1 MLVKHVD
8 EEGNNLVD
16 AETITGKVGD
26 TYKTQAQEFEEYE
39 LKEVIGNETGEMTKE
54 QIVVTYVY
62 SKVIGSVE
70 VTKVDREDNSKV
82 IEGATFKIEKL
93 DAEGNVDNSFEAKEL
108 TTGEDGKVK
117 FEGLEVGKYRVTETK
132 APSGYELLEKSIEVE
147 ITGENRDIKLTAENE
162 LKLILPLTG
171 DTNNTIVLIIIGAIM
186 IGISVILFVKYEGKV
201 LIQKV

>member
-26 TYKTQAQEFEEYE
+26 TYKTQAKEFEEYE

-70 VTKVDREDNSKV
+70 VTKVDKEDSNKV

-93 DAEGNVDNSFEAKEL
+93 NEEGNIDNSFEAKEL

-117 FEGLEVGKYRVTETK
+117 FEGLEVGRYRVTEIK
-132 APSGYELLEKSIEVE
+132 APDGYELLDSSIEVD
-147 ITGENRDIKLTAENE
+147 ITKENRDVKLTAENE
-162 LKLILPLTG
+162 LKLVLPETG
-171 DTNNTIVLIIIGAIM
+171 DINYTSVIIFIGIIIMLASFTIK
-186 IGISVILFVKYEGKV
+186 SLKEE
-201 LIQKV
+201 